1 MPSVTKHRED
11 FNRFLSVKNMSKEGL
26 EHDHITVNT
35 NMYCEILLQQDNQ
48 KFIYESQWQLPIV
61 YVSPEKKNIQ
71 PTFNKNIINQN
82 NNSCFKRPLT
92 VK

>member
-1 MPSVTKHRED
+1 MPSVTKHLED
-11 FNRFLSVKNMSKEGL
+11 LNHFLSVKNMSEEGL

-61 YVSPEKKNIQ
+61 YVSREKK
-71 PTFNKNIINQN
+71 TFSRPLIKNIINQN
-82 NNSCFKRPLT
+82 NNSCLKRPLT

>member
-11 FNRFLSVKNMSKEGL
+11 FNRFLSVKNMSEEGL

-35 NMYCEILLQQDNQ
+35 NMYCEILLQQDTKSLFMRANDNYLSS
-48 KFIYESQWQLPIV
+48 KPW
-61 YVSPEKKNIQ
+61 KKK
-71 PTFNKNIINQN
+71 TFSRPLIKNIINQN

>member
-11 FNRFLSVKNMSKEGL
+11 FNRFLSVKNMSEEGL

-61 YVSPEKKNIQ
+61 YVSREKK
-71 PTFNKNIINQN
+71 TFSRPLIKNIINQN

>member
-11 FNRFLSVKNMSKEGL
+11 FNRFLSVKNMSEEGL

-48 KFIYESQWQLPIV
+48 SLFMRANDNYL
-61 YVSPEKKNIQ
+61 
-71 PTFNKNIINQN
+71 
-82 NNSCFKRPLT
+82 SCT
-92 VK
+92 

>member
-1 MPSVTKHRED
+1 MMPSVTKHLED
-11 FNRFLSVKNMSKEGL
+11 FNHFLSVKNMSEEGL

-61 YVSPEKKNIQ
+61 YVSREKKNIQ
-71 PTFNKNIINQN
+71 PTFNKKHHQ
-82 NNSCFKRPLT
+82 SKQ
-92 VK
+92 

>member
-11 FNRFLSVKNMSKEGL
+11 FNRFLSVKNMSEEGL

-35 NMYCEILLQQDNQ
+35 NMYCEILLQQDNL

-61 YVSPEKKNIQ
+61 YVSREKK
-71 PTFNKNIINQN
+71 TFSRPLIKNIINQN
-82 NNSCFKRPLT
+82 NNSCFKRPLR

>member
-11 FNRFLSVKNMSKEGL
+11 FNRFLSVKNMSEEGL

-35 NMYCEILLQQDNQ
+35 NMYCEILLQQDNL

-61 YVSPEKKNIQ
+61 YVSREKK
-71 PTFNKNIINQN
+71 TFSRPLIKNIINQN